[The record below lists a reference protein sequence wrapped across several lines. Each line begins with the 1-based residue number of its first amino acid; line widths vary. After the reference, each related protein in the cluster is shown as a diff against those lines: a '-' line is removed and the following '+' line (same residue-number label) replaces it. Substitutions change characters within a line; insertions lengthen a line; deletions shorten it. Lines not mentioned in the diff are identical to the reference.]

1 MKKINIFNEGAG
13 LILSPK
19 ELIKSIIIFTAF
31 CALVRA
37 EIDPRAFGAAF
48 ENFLTGNYEAAFKDS
63 SELFKTDPSE
73 KRVRDLHHKTLV
85 KMALLMESRK
95 DYAKAM
101 AHISDAGKIALTP
114 EVKEISERLS
124 KLMGGSRPAVVKP
137 DAAGAKKIAPKAEK
151 KTAAKKPAAEK
162 KPVKKQEAEKK
173 EEVMREILKPENKAE
188 MPYPTSLF
196 ILLALNLMAVMGLGY
211 FVAAAFSKKKES
223 KLMEEER
230 RISQIVQTLGSKGE
244 YQAILQNQK
253 EMLNALAKLP
263 EETSMMKLQNAE
275 VIKLIE
281 RLTKS
286 KTGTNIELSSHSPR
300 AGIAGVDDTARVR
313 ADTVELLAEMF
324 KDSPIMEELLDPY
337 LQDPNNR
344 VRGNAAIALFP
355 RNRRRALD
363 NVSEM
368 GKADDVWMR
377 MTSAWACGEMGVSE
391 GVKIMT
397 PLLNDSSFH
406 VRKRALASFKK
417 LKDAGIELPMEA
429 EQKMLEIE
437 AEDKEN

>member
-1 MKKINIFNEGAG
+1 MKKI
-13 LILSPK
+13 
-19 ELIKSIIIFTAF
+19 IIFMAF
-31 CALVRA
+31 CAMAGA
-37 EIDPRAFGAAF
+37 EINPRTFGAAF
-48 ENFLTGNYEAAFKDS
+48 ENYLTGNYEKAFKDS
-63 SELFKTDPSE
+63 SRLYKDNPSE
-73 KRVRDLHHKTLV
+73 KRVSELHHKTLV
-85 KMALLMESRK
+85 KMALLEESRGN
-95 DYAKAM
+95 YKA
-101 AHISDAGKIALTP
+101 AVEHITKAGKINLTG
-114 EVKEISERLS
+114 EVKEIRQRLL
-124 KLMGGSRPAVVKP
+124 KRIG
-137 DAAGAKKIAPKAEK
+137 GAKKNAK
-151 KTAAKKPAAEK
+151 KRVPAKKIKRTPRPVKKKPAVSKPK
-162 KPVKKQEAEKK
+162 KPVKKIKK
-173 EEVMREILKPENKAE
+173 DKTVRKIIKPDKPARMR
-188 MPYPTSLF
+188 YPTSVF
-196 ILLALNLMAVMGLGY
+196 VLLVINLMAIMGLGY

-230 RISQIVQTLGSKGE
+230 RISQIVHTLGSKGE
-244 YQAILQNQK
+244 YQTILQNQK
-253 EMLNALAKLP
+253 EVMDALAKLP

-286 KTGTNIELSSHSPR
+286 KTGTNIELSSHSSR

-324 KDSPIMEELLDPY
+324 KTSPIMEELLGPY
-337 LQDPNNR
+337 LNDPNNR

-377 MTSAWACGEMGVSE
+377 MTAAWVCGEMGVSE

-417 LKDAGIELPMEA
+417 LKDAGVEISIEI
-429 EQKMLEIE
+429 EQKMQDIE

>member
-1 MKKINIFNEGAG
+1 
-13 LILSPK
+13 
-19 ELIKSIIIFTAF
+19 
-31 CALVRA
+31 
-37 EIDPRAFGAAF
+37 
-48 ENFLTGNYEAAFKDS
+48 
-63 SELFKTDPSE
+63 
-73 KRVRDLHHKTLV
+73 
-85 KMALLMESRK
+85 
-95 DYAKAM
+95 
-101 AHISDAGKIALTP
+101 
-114 EVKEISERLS
+114 
-124 KLMGGSRPAVVKP
+124 
-137 DAAGAKKIAPKAEK
+137 
-151 KTAAKKPAAEK
+151 
-162 KPVKKQEAEKK
+162 
-173 EEVMREILKPENKAE
+173 
-188 MPYPTSLF
+188 
-196 ILLALNLMAVMGLGY
+196 LNLMAVMALGY

-253 EMLNALAKLP
+253 EMQNALAKLP

-417 LKDAGIELPMEA
+417 LKDAGIELPIET